1 MSNANGAEEYTANI
15 VIEPPPAPSR
25 KLEVSFAAGAVIFS
39 VIYLIMGFQIEL
51 RREAAP
57 GQIDAR
63 FFPILIGIIALV
75 TSIAMLVFALIK
87 EPPTR
92 EDLEKQQSGGMR
104 RVAAALII
112 SIAYVF
118 VWSLKS
124 VVIAGYRIEV
134 FPFATAL
141 FIFGL
146 IFLFGQRKIA
156 GLIIYPLAI
165 TAFIW
170 VLFGM
175 LLRIPL

>member
-1 MSNANGAEEYTANI
+1 MTNPNAAEEYTANI

-25 KLEVSFAAGAVIFS
+25 ALEVSFAAGAVAFS
-39 VIYLIMGFQIEL
+39 VIYLVLSFQIEL
-51 RREAAP
+51 RREAAA

-75 TSIAMLVFALIK
+75 TSVAMLIFALIK

-92 EDLEKQQSGGMR
+92 EDLEKQQPGGLI
-104 RVAAALII
+104 RVGAALLI
-112 SIAYVF
+112 SLLYVAI
-118 VWSLKS
+118 WSLKS
-124 VVIAGYRIEV
+124 VIIAGYRIEV

-141 FIFGL
+141 FIFAL
-146 IFLFGQRKIA
+146 IWLFGPRKIA

>member
-1 MSNANGAEEYTANI
+1 
-15 VIEPPPAPSR
+15 
-25 KLEVSFAAGAVIFS
+25 
-39 VIYLIMGFQIEL
+39 MGFQIEL